1 MCPELVF
8 TRCEEVPFMPTS
20 SHKVAAAATVA

>member
-8 TRCEEVPFMPTS
+8 TRCEEVPFMPTL
-20 SHKVAAAATVA
+20 SHKVQVAATVA